1 MGELDSLKNELGD
14 TRAELNAIR
23 SANENVKEVLS
34 KLKSSRGK
42 IETIWMDIK
51 NYDADKLKDSW
62 IDQIGNETYT
72 TKFLETERYVNNILT
87 KLDSYID
94 MLKTKSNEL
103 EDRSGRSSE
112 YIAYLQDRM
121 GDLEA
126 SK

>member
-62 IDQIGNETYT
+62 IDQIGSETYT

>member
-62 IDQIGNETYT
+62 IDQIGSESYT
-72 TKFLETERYVNNILT
+72 AKFLETERYVNNILT

>member
-23 SANENVKEVLS
+23 SANENVKEVLN

-62 IDQIGNETYT
+62 IDQIGSETYR

-87 KLDSYID
+87 KLDAYID

>member
-23 SANENVKEVLS
+23 SANENVKEVLN

-62 IDQIGNETYT
+62 IDQIGSETYT

>member
-23 SANENVKEVLS
+23 SANENIKEVLS

-62 IDQIGNETYT
+62 IDQIGSETYT

>member
-14 TRAELNAIR
+14 TRVELNAIR

-62 IDQIGNETYT
+62 IDQIGSETYT

-87 KLDSYID
+87 KLDAYID

-103 EDRSGRSSE
+103 EERSGRSSE

>member
-62 IDQIGNETYT
+62 IDQIGSETYR

-121 GDLEA
+121 GDLEV

>member
-62 IDQIGNETYT
+62 IDQIGSETYR